1 MEEQTPEIGD
11 YIDILKRRK
20 WALILP
26 AVLVMLLAVVVA
38 VLLPSVYQSTAT
50 ILIEEQDIPAN
61 FVMSTVTG
69 YAEQHIQTIQQR
81 IMSTKNLME
90 IIDRF
95 HLYQEYRDRLT
106 LDEIIKKMRDDIH
119 LDLISADAD
128 NQPTSRQPAPTIA
141 FTLSYEGRQADTVQ
155 RVADTLVSLFL
166 NENLQVRQ
174 RQTTETS
181 AFLKEEANRMKGRL
195 DELEKKLSTFKET
208 HINALPEMLQTNIR
222 TLDNFQSDEERID
235 EQIRSLKEREG
246 YLETQLASI
255 PKSGDSANDR
265 LHKLELELV
274 DLQTRFTQDYPDVK
288 KTKQEIADLKKRMA
302 SNATSPDGGNKTP
315 DNAAYITLASQLS
328 SARADM
334 TSLTHQKADLAA
346 RIEGYRRRIENT
358 PKIEEQ
364 YNSMV
369 LDRNNTQA
377 KYEDLMRKAMEAN
390 VAAGM
395 EKEQKG
401 ERFTLIDP
409 PSLPEKPYKPNRLAI
424 GLIGLVLGIGA
435 GVGFAA
441 LREFSDQAIYNSA
454 GLAAVSDLPILVSIP
469 DIFTPSDRRRR
480 RNRRLAWGA
489 ATLACFAAGLL
500 AFHLWVMDLNVF
512 WAKLMHKIPPM

>member
-1 MEEQTPEIGD
+1 MEEQTLEIGD
-11 YIDILKRRK
+11 YFDILKRRK
-20 WALILP
+20 LALILP
-26 AVLVMLLAVVVA
+26 AVLVILLAGVVA
-38 VLLPSVYQSTAT
+38 VLLPSIYKSTAT

-81 IMSTKNLME
+81 IMSSKNLME

-95 HLYQEYRDRLT
+95 HLYPEYRDRST
-106 LDEIIKKMRDDIH
+106 MDEIITKMRDDIH
-119 LDLISADAD
+119 LDLISADTD
-128 NQPTSRQPAPTIA
+128 NQHNSRRPAPTIA
-141 FTLSYEGRQADTVQ
+141 FTLSYQGKQAATVQ
-155 RVADTLVSLFL
+155 HVADTLVSLFL
-166 NENLQVRQ
+166 SENLQVRQ

-181 AFLKEEANRMKGRL
+181 AFLKEEANRMKSRL
-195 DELEKKLSTFKET
+195 DKLEKNLSAFKEA
-208 HINALPEMLQTNIR
+208 HINSLPEMLQTNIR

-255 PKSGDSANDR
+255 PKSGDTVKDR

-274 DLQTRFTQDYPDVK
+274 DLQTRFTKDYPDVK

-302 SNATSPDGGNKTP
+302 ANATNPAGSNEAP
-315 DNAAYITLASQLS
+315 DNSAYITLASQLS
-328 SARADM
+328 STRTDM
-334 TSLTHQKADLAA
+334 SSLTHQKADLAA
-346 RIEGYRRRIENT
+346 RVENYRQRIENT

-364 YNSMV
+364 YNSMI

-409 PSLPEKPYKPNRLAI
+409 PSLPEKPFKPNRLAI
-424 GLIGLVLGIGA
+424 GLIGIVLGIGA

-441 LREFSDQAIYNSA
+441 LREFTDQAIYNSA
-454 GLAAVSDLPILVSIP
+454 GLAAVSELPILVTIP
-469 DIFTPSDRRRR
+469 DILTPTDRRRR
-480 RNRRLAWGA
+480 RNRRLAWGV
-489 ATLACFAAGLL
+489 ATLACFTACLL
-500 AFHLWVMDLNVF
+500 AFHIWVMDLNVF
-512 WAKLMHKIPPM
+512 WAILLHKIPPM